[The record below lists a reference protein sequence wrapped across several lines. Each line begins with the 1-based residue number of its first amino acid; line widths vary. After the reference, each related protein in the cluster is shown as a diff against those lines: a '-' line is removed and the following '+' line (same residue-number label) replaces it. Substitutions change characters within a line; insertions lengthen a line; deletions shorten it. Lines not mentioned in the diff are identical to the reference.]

1 MTSAHSPHLSLG
13 TMTTNQDLPKFV
25 VWAPDYAG
33 AQEIRL
39 AIRPR
44 HLENAHRLTKEG
56 VIPANAAPADRK
68 FFGSCLIIEAESL
81 EAVRKIVEGDVYY
94 KEGVW
99 DKEKLQILPMLLAT
113 SSAACPF

>member
-1 MTSAHSPHLSLG
+1 MA
-13 TMTTNQDLPKFV
+13 TNQDLPKFV

-33 AQEIRL
+33 AQETRL

-56 VIPANAAPADRK
+56 VIRVGGGVLTDSSANAAPADRK

-81 EAVRKIVEGDVYY
+81 EAVRKIVESDVYY

-113 SSAACPF
+113 SLPPVPSE